1 MKDFYFPN
9 MPNTLT
15 NFFLAVAE
23 EVLVQGLVPVLVVE
37 LGGHLGG
44 LGDGQEVGHA
54 DALTHRAPVE
64 LLYSHYR
71 PWLLLLIVNYTK
83 SVMSNEP
90 FVRTF
95 YPRNKLQQQYKSHKR
110 ENF

>member
-1 MKDFYFPN
+1 

-15 NFFLAVAE
+15 DFFLAVAE

-83 SVMSNEP
+83 SVMSHLSEHFTREINCNNNTSLTKEK
-90 FVRTF
+90 TF
-95 YPRNKLQQQYKSHKR
+95 KNIPQ
-110 ENF
+110 